1 MAIVLWSFSFVRLA
15 RGSLLAAFIT
25 IAAVLSQA
33 YILAFDE
40 SIIAPHRIVFV
51 AAPQILWSVIVRLLL
66 IGREV

>member
-1 MAIVLWSFSFVRLA
+1 M
-15 RGSLLAAFIT
+15 AAFIS

-33 YILAFDE
+33 YILAFGE

-51 AAPQILWSVIVRLLL
+51 AAPQMLWSVIVRLLL